1 MAKFPLLKKIFD
13 WFAELSAFKKIIFI
27 SFVIVFGWFT
37 YVKIN
42 AQKNNKV
49 QYQTSITER
58 GTLVVSIAGSGTVS
72 TANSSSI
79 NTQVTGVVSQL
90 YVKDGDEV
98 KAGDKIVEIDL
109 DLSGQQKASQAL
121 ASYQSAKNAVD
132 SAKVSMYTLQSD
144 MFTQWKKQYETATN
158 STYQN
163 ADGTPN
169 NINRA
174 LPDYHILDDNWLASE
189 AKYKNQQNV
198 VNQAQTSLNSAWLSY
213 QQSSS
218 TVYAPISGKVSGL
231 SVQTGSVISS
241 SSSTGNQT
249 TAGSTKIASIKTRAM
264 PTVSINLSEIDIPK
278 VKIGDN
284 ATVILDALT
293 DKTFTGKVI
302 SIDTVG
308 TVSSGVTTYPVIIQL
323 DLESNSILPNMAATA
338 NIITATKDN
347 VLLVPASSIQSQ
359 NEEIFV
365 RVMKNNKPKEVAV
378 ETGLSS
384 DTQTEITSGL
394 SEDDIVVTNIIQSN
408 TASQRQTTSP
418 FGGSSGG
425 SFRQSGVM
433 RINR

>member
-1 MAKFPLLKKIFD
+1 
-13 WFAELSAFKKIIFI
+13 
-27 SFVIVFGWFT
+27 
-37 YVKIN
+37 
-42 AQKNNKV
+42 
-49 QYQTSITER
+49 
-58 GTLVVSIAGSGTVS
+58 
-72 TANSSSI
+72 
-79 NTQVTGVVSQL
+79 
-90 YVKDGDEV
+90 
-98 KAGDKIVEIDL
+98 
-109 DLSGQQKASQAL
+109 
-121 ASYQSAKNAVD
+121 
-132 SAKVSMYTLQSD
+132 
-144 MFTQWKKQYETATN
+144 
-158 STYQN
+158 
-163 ADGTPN
+163 
-169 NINRA
+169 
-174 LPDYHILDDNWLASE
+174 
-189 AKYKNQQNV
+189 
-198 VNQAQTSLNSAWLSY
+198 
-213 QQSSS
+213 
-218 TVYAPISGKVSGL
+218 
-231 SVQTGSVISS
+231 
-241 SSSTGNQT
+241 
-249 TAGSTKIASIKTRAM
+249 M

-394 SEDDIVVTNIIQSN
+394 SEGDIVVTNIIQSN

-418 FGGSSGG
+418 FGGFSGG